1 MKSLKSLSER
11 RRTMFRKIFCAASI
25 FIFGFSLYASGA
37 DIIKLPQPQLN
48 GGKSLMQALKERRSE
63 RSFATKKL
71 PVDVLANML
80 WAACGINRPEAEKRT
95 APSAMN
101 RQQIDVYVALPE
113 GLYLYEAKGHI
124 LKPIVSQDVRALTG
138 KQSFVAQAPVT
149 LVYVA
154 DFKRMGNI
162 SEEEKNFYAA
172 TDTGFVSENV
182 YLFCASEG
190 LGTVVRGSID
200 KEALA
205 KAMKLTENQKIIL
218 AQSVGYPKE

>member
-1 MKSLKSLSER
+1 MIK
-11 RRTMFRKIFCAASI
+11 KIF
-25 FIFGFSLYASGA
+25 FITLLSVFGFSSIASA
-37 DIIKLPQPQLN
+37 AEVIKLPPPQLN

-63 RSFATKKL
+63 RSFDTKKL
-71 PVDVLANML
+71 PVNVLANML
-80 WAACGINRPEAEKRT
+80 WAACGINRPEAGKLT

-124 LKPIVSQDVRALTG
+124 LKPIVGQDIRALTG
-138 KQSFVAQAPVT
+138 KQSFVAQASLT
-149 LVYVA
+149 LIYVA

-162 SEEEKNFYAA
+162 KDEEKNFYAA
-172 TDTGFVSENV
+172 TDTGFISENV

-205 KAMKLTENQKIIL
+205 KAMKLGDHQKIVL

>member
-1 MKSLKSLSER
+1 MI
-11 RRTMFRKIFCAASI
+11 RKIFLITFLSV
-25 FIFGFSLYASGA
+25 FGFSSFLSAA
-37 DIIKLPQPQLN
+37 EVIKLPPPQLN
-48 GGKSLMQALKERRSE
+48 SGKLLMQALKERRSE
-63 RSFATKKL
+63 RSFAAKKL
-71 PVDVLANML
+71 PVNVLANML
-80 WAACGINRPEAEKRT
+80 WAACGINRPEAGKLT

-113 GLYLYEAKGHI
+113 GLYLYEAKGHV
-124 LKPIVSQDVRALTG
+124 LKPVVSQDIRGLTG
-138 KQSFVAQAPVT
+138 KQSFVAQAPVN
-149 LVYVA
+149 LIYVA
-154 DFKRMGNI
+154 DFKKTGNI
-162 SEEEKNFYAA
+162 SDEEKNFYAA